1 MHAKLY
7 LRSIFIFVLNCIS
20 MKKFFLSS
28 PSLFLWV
35 IAFCGVVFLFH
46 SCTPQSQ
53 LIYFQPKQNTEDPY
67 TPVSL
72 TYAEGTN
79 NNPPEYTLREKDL
92 LYVQV
97 NSATDREINELFS
110 SKVGGNYATQN
121 ELGVY
126 LNSYSID
133 SVGDITIPVIG
144 KVRVVGLTVS
154 GARDAIADKAKDFT
168 RDTPVVI
175 CKMTNYKITIL
186 GDVARPGTY
195 TFYQD
200 NVNIFQAISQA
211 GDLTKYG
218 NRARVRVVRK
228 GAKED
233 LMYYVNLK
241 EADIVQHPHYYLLP
255 GDIVFVE
262 PNKVAKSFQM
272 AEFPW
277 SILFSTV
284 STISTIVTLLVAVQK
299 K

>member
-1 MHAKLY
+1 
-7 LRSIFIFVLNCIS
+7 
-20 MKKFFLSS
+20 MKKLFPF
-28 PSLFLWV
+28 PPLFLWAIV
-35 IAFCGVVFLFH
+35 FCGIVFLFH

-53 LIYFQPKQNTEDPY
+53 LIYFQPKQNTEDPDA
-67 TPVSL
+67 PISM

-79 NNPPEYTLREKDL
+79 NNPPEYILREKDL

-110 SKVGGNYATQN
+110 STVGGVYATQN

-133 SVGDITIPVIG
+133 SLGNITIPVIG
-144 KVRVVGLTVS
+144 EVHVAGLTIS
-154 GARDAIADKAKDFT
+154 GARDAITEKAKDFT

-186 GDVARPGTY
+186 GDVVRPGTY

-218 NRARVRVVRK
+218 NRAKVRIVRK
-228 GAKED
+228 GSKED
-233 LMYYVNLK
+233 LMYYVNLR
-241 EADIVQHPHYYLLP
+241 EAGIVQSPDYYLLP

-262 PNKVAKSFQM
+262 PNKTAKSFQM

-284 STISTIVTLLVAVQK
+284 STISTIVTLMVALQK